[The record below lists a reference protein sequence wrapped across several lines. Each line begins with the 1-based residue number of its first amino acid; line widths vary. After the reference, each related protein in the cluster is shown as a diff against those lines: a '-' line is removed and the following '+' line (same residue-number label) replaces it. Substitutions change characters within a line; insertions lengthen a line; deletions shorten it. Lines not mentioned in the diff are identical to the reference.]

1 MKKEEFGLA
10 PLFALTVFVGML
22 CADLDYDNLIMH
34 TLSCGLCF
42 VVVFL
47 AAAFAWSLGETI
59 EKKNSTKACVVALVI
74 CAALAV
80 LLSGIRA
87 NTRTKAIEAQRK
99 EAFEQAYNIGYE
111 DAEQHRSKDFS
122 YWYSD

>member
-10 PLFALTVFVGML
+10 PLFALIVCVGMF
-22 CADLDYDNLIMH
+22 CADLDYDNLFMH
-34 TLSCGLCF
+34 TISCGLCF
-42 VVVFL
+42 VAVIII
-47 AAAFAWSLGETI
+47 AGFAWSLGETI
-59 EKKNSTKACVVALVI
+59 EKKSSTKTCIVALVI

-99 EAFEQAYNIGYE
+99 EAFKQAYNIGYE
-111 DAEQHRSKDFS
+111 DAEQHRNKDFS

>member
-10 PLFALTVFVGML
+10 PLFALIVFVGMF
-22 CADLDYDNLIMH
+22 CADLDYDNFIMH
-34 TLSCGLCF
+34 LLSCALCF
-42 VVVFL
+42 VAVL
-47 AAAFAWSLGETI
+47 IIAGFAWSLGETI

-87 NTRTKAIEAQRK
+87 STRTKAIEAQRK
-99 EAFEQAYNIGYE
+99 EAFKEAYNIGYE
-111 DAEQHRSKDFS
+111 DAEQHRSKDYS